1 MRDMVLKNQVL
12 LFKEKVRM
20 TGGRHRV
27 VVIGG
32 GFGGINVT
40 RALAG
45 ADVDVTV
52 LNRTNHHLF
61 QPLLYQ
67 VAAGI
72 LPEGLIAPALRNV
85 IRKQANARTL
95 LADVQDLDVPGR
107 VVSAVAP
114 DGRQLALPYDT
125 LVVASGAADSYFGNE
140 EWAEFAPGLK
150 DPRRRTPPA
159 QPHPQ
164 CLRDGR
170 AGHLPGRTG
179 RISDLRGDRSR
190 PDRG

>member
-1 MRDMVLKNQVL
+1 
-12 LFKEKVRM
+12 M
-20 TGGRHRV
+20 TGGGTRV
-27 VVIGG
+27 VVVGG

-40 RALAG
+40 RALAR

-52 LNRTNHHLF
+52 VDPANHHLF

-72 LPEGLIAPALRNV
+72 LSEGLIAPALRNV

-107 VVSAVAP
+107 LVHAVAP

-125 LVVASGAADSYFGNE
+125 LVVASGAADSYFGTRSGQVRAGMKTLE
-140 EWAEFAPGLK
+140 DARHLRSHILSLSRWPSWPP
-150 DPRRRTPPA
+150 PRRN
-159 QPHPQ
+159 
-164 CLRDGR
+164 
-170 AGHLPGRTG
+170 
-179 RISDLRGDRSR
+179 R
-190 PDRG
+190 PSI

>member
-1 MRDMVLKNQVL
+1 
-12 LFKEKVRM
+12 M
-20 TGGRHRV
+20 TRSRHRV

-52 LNRTNHHLF
+52 VDRTNHHLF

-95 LADVQDLDVPGR
+95 LADVQHLDVAGR

-114 DGRQLALPYDT
+114 DGRQLVLPYDT
-125 LVVASGAADSYFGNE
+125 LVVASRAADAYFGHE
-140 EWAEFAPGLK
+140 DWAEFAPGLK
-150 DPRRRTPPA
+150 TLEDARHLRSHILSAFEMAELATTPA
-159 QPHPQ
+159 EQAEY
-164 CLRDGR
+164 LTFVVIG
-170 AGHLPGRTG
+170 AGPTG
-179 RISDLRGDRSR
+179 VELVGQLA
-190 PDRG
+190 